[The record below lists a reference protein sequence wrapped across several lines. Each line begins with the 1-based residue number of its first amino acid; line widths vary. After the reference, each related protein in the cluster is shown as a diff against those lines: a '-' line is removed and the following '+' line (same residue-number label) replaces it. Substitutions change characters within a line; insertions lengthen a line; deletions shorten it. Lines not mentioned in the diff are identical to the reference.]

1 MPDASKDAPQSVDDD
16 DLDQAAAGR
25 TDQRDHDYVGNFN
38 FKVEI
43 NGVQDVTVNSWDT
56 TKKPAITGKGD

>member
-1 MPDASKDAPQSVDDD
+1 MSDASKDAPQSVNDD

-56 TKKPAITGKGD
+56 TRKSAITDKGD

>member
-25 TDQRDHDYVGNFN
+25 TDQRDHDYGENYN

-43 NGVQDVTVNSWDT
+43 NGVQDVTVHSWDT
-56 TKKPAITGKGD
+56 TKKSAITGKDD